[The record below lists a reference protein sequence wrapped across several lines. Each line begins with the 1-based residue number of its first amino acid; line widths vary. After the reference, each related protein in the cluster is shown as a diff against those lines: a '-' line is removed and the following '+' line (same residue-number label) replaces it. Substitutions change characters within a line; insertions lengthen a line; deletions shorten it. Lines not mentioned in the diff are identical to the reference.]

1 MKRTLVFLLTVI
13 VTTLTVTAQSSF
25 KKYNIKSGVVTYDQV
40 MKMGSFE
47 MKKKV
52 IVYFDDYGMRECRET
67 YEDTK
72 LQETYFSDG
81 KDIYA
86 IKASGKT
93 ACKRGSAS
101 RGTELRVEASEF
113 GTEKD
118 RQSGKYKKLPSRTV
132 AGKSCE
138 MIQYDDGKGSVS
150 LYGGWSKILMYM
162 DLKTKGVVTTQQAVK
177 IEENAKV
184 PPTKFSVPAD
194 YRIQ

>member
-1 MKRTLVFLLTVI
+1 MKRTLYLVLAVI
-13 VTTLTVTAQSSF
+13 VTTLTVTAQSPF
-25 KKYNIKSGVVTYDQV
+25 KKYDIKSGVVTYDQV

-52 IVYFDDYGMRECRET
+52 IVYFDDYGMKECRET
-67 YEDTK
+67 YEDNK

-86 IKASGKT
+86 MKASKKT
-93 ACKRGSAS
+93 AFKQGSAS
-101 RGTELRVEASEF
+101 RGTELRVEWSEF
-113 GTEKD
+113 GTEQD
-118 RQSGKYKKLPSRTV
+118 RRSGKYKKLPSKTI

-150 LYGGWSKILMYM
+150 VYGGWSKILLYM

-184 PPTKFSVPAD
+184 PAEKFAVPSGYAVE
-194 YRIQ
+194 